1 MTRYLRFIN
10 HRYIVTQMIA
20 VVLAAVVLGTVCTS
34 VAFLLLSYGG
44 HNEANLKLAAASAAA
59 RIATIADDAR
69 QSVSLEEL
77 KRTIKASRWLEMHIE
92 IVPSAVFFSSPEFTS
107 AEKRTEQESGFAD
120 ELRSE
125 LLSHWNLSPLDISIS
140 TGNSV
145 VVKINNQYA
154 LIFQTTHRPPM
165 QRFIFIQLG
174 FVVATVMIVVL
185 FLAVYIIKRL
195 MAPLSSI
202 AAAADALGHV
212 STPAQPISDA
222 GPQEVTQVARALNHL
237 HGRLQS
243 LIEERTRMLAAISH
257 DLRTPLTRLRLKLE
271 RGVRS
276 GQLGSM
282 IDEIEIIDNMISET
296 LHYLREQNDR
306 RAGYVIDMPSLIQTI
321 CNEFADLGF
330 DIRYQGPARMAYFC
344 EESGMRRALSNVIDN
359 AIKHGTEVVVLLESR
374 GESGFEIRIS
384 DNGPGIPKEHRAKV
398 LEPFYIADDAR
409 SLIGR
414 SGFGLGLSIVR
425 DVVSRHR
432 GTISFADNSP
442 SGLVVRLAF
451 NQSRSAEFAS

>member
-10 HRYIVTQMIA
+10 HKSIVTQMIA

-34 VAFLLLSYGG
+34 VAFLFLSYGS
-44 HNEANLKLAAASAAA
+44 HNEGDSKLAAVSAAA
-59 RIATIADDAR
+59 RIATIAEEAR
-69 QSVSLEEL
+69 QSSSVKELRKIVSG
-77 KRTIKASRWLEMHIE
+77 SRWLDMHME
-92 IVPSAVFFSSPEFTS
+92 IVPSTAFFSSREFTS
-107 AEKRTEQESGFAD
+107 GERRTVPDNNFSD
-120 ELRSE
+120 ELQNE
-125 LLSHWNLSPLDISIS
+125 LLSHWNLPASDISIS

-145 VVKINNQYA
+145 VVKINDQYA

-185 FLAVYIIKRL
+185 FLAIYIIKRL

-212 STPAQPISDA
+212 STQAQPISDA
-222 GPQEVTQVARALNHL
+222 GPEEVTQVARALNHL

-271 RGVRS
+271 RSVHS
-276 GQLGSM
+276 VELGSM

-306 RAGYVIDMPSLIQTI
+306 RAGYVIDMPSLIQTV

-330 DIRYQGPARMAYFC
+330 DIQYHGPPRMAYFC
-344 EESGMRRALSNVIDN
+344 EELGMRRALSNVIDN
-359 AIKHGTEVVVLLESR
+359 AIKHGTEVAVSLER
-374 GESGFEIRIS
+374 QGENGFEIRIS

-442 SGLVVRLAF
+442 SGLVVRLSF
-451 NQSRSAEFAS
+451 NQSRLEEFAN

>member
-1 MTRYLRFIN
+1 MTGYLRFIN
-10 HRYIVTQMIA
+10 RRSIVTQMIA
-20 VVLAAVVLGTVCTS
+20 VVLAAVILGTVCTS
-34 VAFLLLSYGG
+34 VAFLFLSDGW
-44 HNEANLKLAAASAAA
+44 HNEGDFKLVAVSAAA
-59 RIATIADDAR
+59 RIATIAEEAR
-69 QSVSLEEL
+69 QSSSVREL
-77 KRTIKASRWLEMHIE
+77 KKIMSGSRWLDMHIE
-92 IVPSAVFFSSPEFTS
+92 IVPSSVFFPSREFTS
-107 AEKRTEQESGFAD
+107 AERRQAPDNNFAD
-120 ELRSE
+120 ELQNE
-125 LLSHWNLSPLDISIS
+125 LLSHWNLPASDISIS
-140 TGNSV
+140 AGNSV
-145 VVKINNQYA
+145 VVKINDQYA

-174 FVVATVMIVVL
+174 FVVVTVMIVVL

-212 STPAQPISDA
+212 STQAQPISDA
-222 GPQEVTQVARALNHL
+222 GPQEVSQVAKALNHL

-276 GQLGSM
+276 AELGGM

-306 RAGYVIDMPSLIQTI
+306 RAGYVIDMPSLIQTV
-321 CNEFADLGF
+321 CNEFADMGF
-330 DIRYQGPARMAYFC
+330 DIRYCGPARMAFFC
-344 EESGMRRALSNVIDN
+344 EELGMRRALSNVIDN

-374 GESGFEIRIS
+374 GEGGFEIQIS

-398 LEPFYIADDAR
+398 LEPFYVADDAR

-432 GTISFADNSP
+432 GTISFADNAP
-442 SGLVVRLAF
+442 SGLVVRLSF
-451 NQSRSAEFAS
+451 NQSRLEEFAS

>member
-1 MTRYLRFIN
+1 MTGYLRFIN
-10 HRYIVTQMIA
+10 HRSIVTQMIA
-20 VVLAAVVLGTVCTS
+20 VVLAAVVLGTVCTT
-34 VAFLLLSYGG
+34 VAFLFLSYGWR
-44 HNEANLKLAAASAAA
+44 NEGNPKIAAASAAA

-69 QSVSLEEL
+69 QTSSLGEL
-77 KRTIKASRWLEMHIE
+77 KKIVNASRWLEMHME
-92 IVPSAVFFSSPEFTS
+92 IVPSSAFFSSRELAS
-107 AEKRTEQESGFAD
+107 AEKRTVPDNGFTD

-125 LLSHWNLSPLDISIS
+125 LLSHWSLPASDISIT

-145 VVKINNQYA
+145 AIKINDQYA

-185 FLAVYIIKRL
+185 FLAIYIIKRL

-212 STPAQPISDA
+212 ATPAQPISDA
-222 GPQEVTQVARALNHL
+222 GPQEVNQVARALNHL

-271 RGVRS
+271 RSVQS
-276 GQLGSM
+276 AELGGM

-306 RAGYVIDMPSLIQTI
+306 RAGYIIDMPSLIQTV

-330 DIRYQGPARMAYFC
+330 DIRYQGPVRMAYFC
-344 EESGMRRALSNVIDN
+344 EELGMRRALSNVIDN
-359 AIKHGTEVVVLLESR
+359 AIKHGTEVVVLLESSEE
-374 GESGFEIRIS
+374 GGFEIRIS

-398 LEPFYIADDAR
+398 LEPFYVADDAR
-409 SLIGR
+409 TLIGR

-442 SGLVVRLAF
+442 SGLIVRLSF
-451 NQSRSAEFAS
+451 NHARQEELAH